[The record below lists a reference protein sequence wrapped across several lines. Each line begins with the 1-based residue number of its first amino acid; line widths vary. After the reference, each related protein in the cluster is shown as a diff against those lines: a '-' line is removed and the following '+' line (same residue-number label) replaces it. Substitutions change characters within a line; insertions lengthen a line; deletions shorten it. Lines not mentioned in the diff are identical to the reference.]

1 MESDPWITS
10 TCVSYFEP
18 KKKKLFMLSYFIALK
33 TFKLLFNISGGLH
46 PGDIITHINGKQVSS
61 TSDIYTILAE
71 KGKPLDTIVQRG
83 MEKLRLRIEPEEIE
97 EE

>member
-1 MESDPWITS
+1 MESDSWITS
-10 TCVSYFEP
+10 PYVSYFQQQ
-18 KKKKLFMLSYFIALK
+18 KKCFMLSYFTKKKNIFK
-33 TFKLLFNISGGLH
+33 TSGGLH

-83 MEKLRLRIEPEEIE
+83 MEKLRLKIEPEEIE